1 MPEIS
6 QIPLNVPF
14 VFPKTGTLTVFGRLR
29 WEEVRT
35 LQAQSPVA
43 VRLSDDTLTAAL
55 GTTTL
60 ITTTQS
66 GVYRITAYLRKT
78 VADGVASSLT
88 PTFTFTDRGAACSR
102 VGAAFTTDTPV
113 ANASYSVDVYSDAN
127 ADIQAAV
134 AYTSNTPA
142 TMTWLYEFRVEYLG

>member
-6 QIPLNVPF
+6 QIPLTVPF
-14 VFPKTGTLTVFGRLR
+14 VTPKDGTLTIFGRLR

-43 VRLSDDTLTAAL
+43 VSLSDDTLTAAL
-55 GTTTL
+55 ATTTL
-60 ITTTQS
+60 LTTTQS

-78 VADGVASSLT
+78 VADGVSSSLT
-88 PTFTFTDRGAACSR
+88 PTFSFTDRGAACAR
-102 VGAAFTTDTPV
+102 VGAALTTDTPV

-127 ADIQAAV
+127 ADIQVAV
-134 AYTSNTPA
+134 AYASNTPA